1 MRMKKAIILILIVSL
16 LTFSLFAETSE
27 KTDQFSLS
35 LGSGIYVSQLGFARD
50 FGRMEVGVNL
60 NSGFPNLFVFSL
72 FNLDNTK
79 PIGDQIVSNLK
90 DSITLAYAGDI
101 YFKYDVLNGKRTSL
115 DLSVGIAGLYAGN
128 FFENKLYMGFL
139 EFGSRFTYFF
149 NSGNGI
155 YLESNIPVYVVSGS
169 TNKEGETTFSNGF
182 LFSEDVGALLLVTGL
197 FCTRVG
203 YRITL

>member
-1 MRMKKAIILILIVSL
+1 MKKVIAIVLMLSL
-16 LTFSLFAETSE
+16 LLFSLFAEENE
-27 KTDQFSLS
+27 KDDRFSLS
-35 LGSGIYVSQLGFARD
+35 VGSGIYVSQLGFAKD
-50 FGRMEVGVNL
+50 FGRMEVGINI
-60 NSGFPNLFVFSL
+60 NSGFPNLFVYSL
-72 FNLDNTK
+72 FNLDDTEPVGN
-79 PIGDQIVSNLK
+79 QIWSHLK
-90 DSITLAYAGDI
+90 DSITLAFAGDI
-101 YFKYDVLNGKRTSL
+101 YFKYDIINGKKTSL

-155 YLESNIPVYVVSGS
+155 YIESNIPVYAVSGS
-169 TNKEGETTFSNGF
+169 TNKEGETTLSNGF

-203 YRITL
+203 YKIVL

>member
-1 MRMKKAIILILIVSL
+1 MKKVIAIVLMLSL
-16 LTFSLFAETSE
+16 LLFSLFAEENE
-27 KTDQFSLS
+27 KDDRFSLS
-35 LGSGIYVSQLGFARD
+35 VGSGIYVSQLGFAKD
-50 FGRMEVGVNL
+50 LGRMEVGINI
-60 NSGFPNLFVFSL
+60 NSGFPNLFIYSL
-72 FNLDNTK
+72 FNLDDTEPVGN
-79 PIGDQIVSNLK
+79 QIWSNLK
-90 DSITLAYAGDI
+90 DSITLAFAGDI
-101 YFKYDVLNGKRTSL
+101 YFKYDVIKGKKTSL

-155 YLESNIPVYVVSGS
+155 YIESNIPIYAVSGS
-169 TNKEGETTFSNGF
+169 TNKEGETTLSNGF

>member
-1 MRMKKAIILILIVSL
+1 MKKVIAIVLMLSL
-16 LTFSLFAETSE
+16 LLFSLFAEENE
-27 KTDQFSLS
+27 KDDRFSLS
-35 LGSGIYVSQLGFARD
+35 VGSGIYVSQLGFAKD
-50 FGRMEVGVNL
+50 FGKMEVGINI
-60 NSGFPNLFVFSL
+60 NSGFPNLFVYSL
-72 FNLDNTK
+72 FNLDDTEPVGN
-79 PIGDQIVSNLK
+79 QIWSNLK
-90 DSITLAYAGDI
+90 DSITLAFAGDI
-101 YFKYDVLNGKRTSL
+101 YFKYDIINGKKTSL

-155 YLESNIPVYVVSGS
+155 YIESNIPVYAVSGS
-169 TNKEGETTFSNGF
+169 TNKEGETTLSNGF

-203 YRITL
+203 YKIVL

>member
-1 MRMKKAIILILIVSL
+1 MKKVIAIVLMLSL
-16 LTFSLFAETSE
+16 LLFSLFAEENE
-27 KTDQFSLS
+27 KDDRFSLS
-35 LGSGIYVSQLGFARD
+35 VGSGIYVSQLGFAKD
-50 FGRMEVGVNL
+50 LGRMEVGINI
-60 NSGFPNLFVFSL
+60 NSGFPNLFIYSL
-72 FNLDNTK
+72 FNLDDTEPVGN
-79 PIGDQIVSNLK
+79 QIWSNLK
-90 DSITLAYAGDI
+90 DSITLAFAGDI
-101 YFKYDVLNGKRTSL
+101 YFKYDVINGKKTSL

-155 YLESNIPVYVVSGS
+155 YIESNIPIYAVSGS
-169 TNKEGETTFSNGF
+169 TNKEGETTLSNGF

>member
-1 MRMKKAIILILIVSL
+1 MKKVIAIVLMLSL
-16 LTFSLFAETSE
+16 LLFSLFAEENE
-27 KTDQFSLS
+27 KDDRFSLS
-35 LGSGIYVSQLGFARD
+35 VGSGIYVSQLGFAKD
-50 FGRMEVGVNL
+50 FGKMEVGINI
-60 NSGFPNLFVFSL
+60 NSGFPNLFVYSH
-72 FNLDNTK
+72 FNLDDTEPVGN
-79 PIGDQIVSNLK
+79 QIWSNLK
-90 DSITLAYAGDI
+90 DSITLAFAGDI
-101 YFKYDVLNGKRTSL
+101 YFKYDIINGKKTSL

-155 YLESNIPVYVVSGS
+155 YIESNIPVYAVSGS
-169 TNKEGETTFSNGF
+169 TNKEGETTLSNGF

-203 YRITL
+203 YKIVL

>member
-1 MRMKKAIILILIVSL
+1 MKKVIAIVLMLSL
-16 LTFSLFAETSE
+16 LLFSLFAEENE
-27 KTDQFSLS
+27 KDDRFSLS
-35 LGSGIYVSQLGFARD
+35 VGSGIYVSQLGFAKD
-50 FGRMEVGVNL
+50 FGRMEVGINI
-60 NSGFPNLFVFSL
+60 NSGFPNLFVYSL
-72 FNLDNTK
+72 FNLDDTEPVGN
-79 PIGDQIVSNLK
+79 QIWSNLK
-90 DSITLAYAGDI
+90 DSITLAFAGDI
-101 YFKYDVLNGKRTSL
+101 YFKYDIINDKKTSL

-155 YLESNIPVYVVSGS
+155 YIESNIPVYAVSGS
-169 TNKEGETTFSNGF
+169 TNKEGETTLSNGF

-203 YRITL
+203 YKIVL

>member
-1 MRMKKAIILILIVSL
+1 MKKVIAIVLMLSL
-16 LTFSLFAETSE
+16 LLFSLFAEENE
-27 KTDQFSLS
+27 KDDRFSLS
-35 LGSGIYVSQLGFARD
+35 VGSGIYVSQLGFAKD
-50 FGRMEVGVNL
+50 FGRMEVGINI
-60 NSGFPNLFVFSL
+60 NSGFPNLFVYSL
-72 FNLDNTK
+72 FNLDDTEPVGN
-79 PIGDQIVSNLK
+79 QIWSNLK
-90 DSITLAYAGDI
+90 DSITLAFAGDI
-101 YFKYDVLNGKRTSL
+101 YFKYDIINGKKTSL

-155 YLESNIPVYVVSGS
+155 YIESNIPVYAVSGS
-169 TNKEGETTFSNGF
+169 TNKEGETTLSNGF

-203 YRITL
+203 YKIVL

>member
-1 MRMKKAIILILIVSL
+1 MKKVIAIVLMLSL
-16 LTFSLFAETSE
+16 LLFSLFAEENE
-27 KTDQFSLS
+27 KDDRFSLS
-35 LGSGIYVSQLGFARD
+35 VGSGIYVSQLGFAKD
-50 FGRMEVGVNL
+50 LGRMEVGINI
-60 NSGFPNLFVFSL
+60 NSGFPNLFIYSL
-72 FNLDNTK
+72 FNLDDTEPVGN
-79 PIGDQIVSNLK
+79 QIWSNLK
-90 DSITLAYAGDI
+90 DSITLAFAGDI
-101 YFKYDVLNGKRTSL
+101 YFKYDVINGKKTSL

-155 YLESNIPVYVVSGS
+155 YIESNIPIYAISGS
-169 TNKEGETTFSNGF
+169 TNKEGETTLSNGF

>member
-1 MRMKKAIILILIVSL
+1 MKKVIAIVLMLSL
-16 LTFSLFAETSE
+16 LLFSLFAEENE
-27 KTDQFSLS
+27 KDDRFSLS
-35 LGSGIYVSQLGFARD
+35 VGSGIYVSQLGFAKD
-50 FGRMEVGVNL
+50 LGRMEVGINI
-60 NSGFPNLFVFSL
+60 NSGFPNLFIYSL
-72 FNLDNTK
+72 FNLDDTEPVEN
-79 PIGDQIVSNLK
+79 QIWSNLK
-90 DSITLAYAGDI
+90 DSITLAFAGDI
-101 YFKYDVLNGKRTSL
+101 YFKYDVINGKKTSL

-155 YLESNIPVYVVSGS
+155 YIESNIPIYAVSGS
-169 TNKEGETTFSNGF
+169 TNKEGETTLSNGF

>member
-1 MRMKKAIILILIVSL
+1 MKKVIAIVLMLSL
-16 LTFSLFAETSE
+16 LLFSLFAEENE
-27 KTDQFSLS
+27 KDDRFSLS
-35 LGSGIYVSQLGFARD
+35 VGSGIYVSQLGFAKD
-50 FGRMEVGVNL
+50 LGRMEVGINI
-60 NSGFPNLFVFSL
+60 NSGFPNLFIYSL
-72 FNLDNTK
+72 FNLDNTE
-79 PIGDQIVSNLK
+79 PVGNQIWSNLK
-90 DSITLAYAGDI
+90 DSITLAFAGDI
-101 YFKYDVLNGKRTSL
+101 YFKYDVINGKKTSL

-155 YLESNIPVYVVSGS
+155 YIESNIPIYAVSGS
-169 TNKEGETTFSNGF
+169 TNKEGETTLSNGF